1 MSVRT
6 VSAAE
11 AMARLLSFDTIVD
24 ARSPSEFA
32 LDHLP
37 GAVNWPSLN
46 DEERHQV
53 GTQYKQVSAFEARKT
68 GAALVARNIAQHI
81 ERHVADKPRSWE
93 PLVYCWR
100 GGQRSGSLAL
110 VLGQIGFR
118 VTLIEGGYKAW
129 RAALVADLDTLPAKL
144 DFRVICGKTGS
155 GKSRL
160 LQALRNEGAQVL
172 DLEALACHRGSVLG
186 LLPGQPQPS
195 QKRFESM
202 LWEALR
208 AFDPSRPVFVE
219 GESRKIGELRVPP
232 VLIDRMRSS
241 RCLRLELP
249 LEHRVT
255 LLMEDYA
262 FLAQDT
268 RVLGAQLDRLTELR
282 GKATIARWKESAEAG
297 RMTQLVE
304 ELLRLHY
311 DPIYLKSMHSNFAA
325 FDQAPVLAPPSG
337 TAGDMQALAR
347 AMLAGAP

>member
-81 ERHVADKPRSWE
+81 ERHVADKPRTWE

-118 VTLIEGGYKAW
+118 VNLVEGGYKAW
-129 RAALVADLDTLPAKL
+129 RAALVADLDTLPARL

-172 DLEALACHRGSVLG
+172 DLEALASHRGSVLG

-208 AFDPSRPVFVE
+208 AFDTSRPVFVE

-232 VLIDRMRSS
+232 ILIDRMRASP
-241 RCLRLELP
+241 CLRLELP
-249 LEHRVT
+249 LVHRVA

-262 FLAQDT
+262 FLAQDAQ
-268 RVLGAQLDRLTELR
+268 VLGAQLDRLVELR
-282 GKATIARWKESAEAG
+282 GKATIARWKEAAGHG
-297 RMTQLVE
+297 RMTQVVE
-304 ELLRLHY
+304 ELLCQHY
-311 DPIYLKSMHSNFAA
+311 DPIYLKSMQNNFAA
-325 FDQAPVLAPPSG
+325 FDQAPVLAPASG
-337 TAGDMQALAR
+337 APEDLQALAR
-347 AMLAGAP
+347 AMLASPG